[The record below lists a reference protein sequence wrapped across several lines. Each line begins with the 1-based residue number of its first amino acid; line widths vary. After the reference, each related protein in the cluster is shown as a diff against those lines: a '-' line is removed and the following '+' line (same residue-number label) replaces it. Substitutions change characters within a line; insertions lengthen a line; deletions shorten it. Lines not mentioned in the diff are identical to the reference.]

1 MKRKMFLG
9 ASTAIF
15 ENAKILRLNQTESEK
30 KMWEYLKLKP
40 LGYKFRRQ
48 HPLRTFVADFY
59 CHQAQLIIEIDGD
72 IHSDEEVAKSDI
84 FRQDILESEGI
95 KFLRFT
101 NNEVEQKFE
110 EIKSR
115 IETWL
120 SRVETNNTSV

>member
-1 MKRKMFLG
+1 MFLG

-15 ENAKILRLNQTESEK
+15 ENAKSLRLNQTESEK

-59 CHQAQLIIEIDGD
+59 CHQVQLIIEIDGD

-84 FRQDILESEGI
+84 IRQDILESEGI

-120 SRVETNNTSV
+120 SRVETNNTAVKAGV